1 MNLTLLIVAIV
12 GALAVALVVVF
23 IVFGRGEGRFTFDI
37 GGAAPRAEG
46 GSDTSADTG
55 FKERLTGL
63 GIAAV
68 GVIGVLTARLWSMQ
82 LVSSDEYN
90 KQAETNRTRTIT
102 MNAPRGRI
110 LDRNGVEL
118 VTNRSSLTVTAD
130 SDVADN
136 IFECQ
141 VLANLIGMPAAAV
154 RRNIQNASEGA
165 QSMRVVATDVSRRVV
180 AVIEERPYLFD
191 GVTVEERA
199 VRLYPQGSLAAHV
212 LGYVGTITSEQL
224 EADSSNK
231 DGAVSYQSGDTVG
244 QAGVEY
250 QYESV
255 LQGIRG
261 EQNVYV
267 DADGNVLDYANG
279 IDPQAGS
286 DVQLTID
293 ANIQK
298 AAEESLASTI
308 ADLQESLTYDCKCGS
323 VLCMDV
329 TNGDIIA
336 MASLPTYSPNTFVG
350 GISAD
355 DWEAMSGEEA
365 KNPLLNRA
373 ISGQYPSAS
382 TIKPLTALA
391 ALNEGLA
398 TAQSSYMCTG
408 YWTGFG
414 KDYGQYCWN
423 HDGHGAMTIQT
434 GITFSCDVV
443 FYEIGKAFYLADSEG
458 MQKTFRTWGLGSKEG
473 IDLPSELEGRV
484 PDKDWK
490 WNYFTWA
497 ADDARTWQGGDN
509 TNLAIGQGDLLVTPL
524 QMACVYAAIA
534 NGGTC
539 YKPHVLKSVLSQS
552 GTGTVIEHKNEELR
566 TVKEDKGYLDIIK
579 QGLSGVIYEESAAQA
594 SHFTNMKEKV
604 AGKTGTAEIA
614 NASEP
619 TGWFIAY
626 VPADNPKYVV
636 ASCIENGGFGTS
648 SAMYVVRDVMGALYN
663 EPDTSTEVS
672 DGDR

>member
-1 MNLTLLIVAIV
+1 MNFTLLIIIVVGVLAI
-12 GALAVALVVVF
+12 ALVVIF
-23 IVFGRGEGRFTFDI
+23 LLFGRGEGRFTFDI

-46 GSDTSADTG
+46 GTDTSADTG

-63 GIAAV
+63 GVAAV

-82 LVSSDEYN
+82 LVSSDSYT
-90 KQAETNRTRTIT
+90 KQAETNRTRTIST
-102 MNAPRGRI
+102 TAPRGRI

-118 VTNRSSLTVTAD
+118 VTNRSSLTVTAN

-136 IFECQ
+136 TFECQ
-141 VLANLIGMPAAAV
+141 VLANLIGMPAASV
-154 RRNIQNASEGA
+154 RRNIQNTSEGA

-180 AVIEERPYLFD
+180 AFIEERPYLFD

-224 EADSSNK
+224 DASSSS
-231 DGAVSYQSGDTVG
+231 DEGAVDYQSGDTVG
-244 QAGVEY
+244 QAGIEY

-255 LQGIRG
+255 LQGVRG

-267 DADGNVLDYANG
+267 DADGNVLEYANS

-293 ANIQK
+293 ATIQK
-298 AAEESLASTI
+298 AAEDSLSSTI
-308 ADLQESLTYDCKCGS
+308 TELQQSLTSDCKCGS

-336 MASLPTYSPNTFVG
+336 MASMPTYSPNTFVG
-350 GISAD
+350 GISAT

-373 ISGQYPSAS
+373 VSGQYPSAS

-391 ALNEGLA
+391 ALDAGLA
-398 TAQSSYMCTG
+398 TPQSSYVCTG

-423 HDGHGAMTIQT
+423 HNGHGTMTVQT
-434 GITFSCDVV
+434 GITYSCDVV
-443 FYEIGKAFYLADSEG
+443 FYEIGKAFYQADSEG
-458 MQKTFRTWGLGSKEG
+458 MQETYRAWGLGSKEG
-473 IDLPSELEGRV
+473 IDLPSELAGRV

-497 ADDARTWQGGDN
+497 SDDARTWQGGDN

-539 YKPHVLKSVLSQS
+539 YKPHLLMSVLSQG
-552 GTGTVIEHKNEELR
+552 GTGSVINHKTEKLR
-566 TVKEDKGYLDIIK
+566 TVDVNQDYLSLIK
-579 QGLSGVIYEESAAQA
+579 AGLHGVIYEESSAQA
-594 SHFTNMKEKV
+594 SHFTNMNEEV

-614 NASEP
+614 NATEP

-626 VPADNPKYVV
+626 APADNPKYVV
-636 ASCIENGGFGTS
+636 ASCIENGGFGSS
-648 SAMYVVRDVMGALYN
+648 SAMYVVRDVLGAIYN

-672 DGDR
+672 GGDR